1 VFSMLSVRDPP
12 FRETSAKVIKMS
24 IKRNIESVTAELR
37 QGCRLVAVS
46 KTHPAGLIREAY
58 DAGQRVFGENKV
70 QEMVAKYEVLPKDI
84 QWHLIGHLQTNKVK
98 YIAPWVSLIHSVDS
112 PKLAEEIDR
121 QGKKAGR
128 VIPCLLQ
135 VHIAK
140 EETKFGFSREE
151 LLSFLKSFKLPNISI
166 EGLMGMAT
174 LTDDKQQIRNEF
186 RQLHDLF
193 VEIGNLKEL
202 SMGMSSDY
210 KIAMEEGSTM
220 VRIGTAIFGNRG
232 LPEQVGR

>member
-1 VFSMLSVRDPP
+1 VLSVFSVREP
-12 FRETSAKVIKMS
+12 AKVIKMS
-24 IKRNIESVTAELR
+24 IKRNIELIASGLR
-37 QGCRLVAVS
+37 PGCRLIAVS
-46 KTHPAGLIREAY
+46 KTHPPALVQEAY

-70 QEMVAKYEVLPKDI
+70 QEMVAKYEALPKDI

-98 YIAPWVSLIHSVDS
+98 YIAAWVSLIHSVDS
-112 PKLAEEIDR
+112 AKLAEEIDK

-128 VIPCLLQ
+128 IIPCLLQ

-140 EETKFGFSREE
+140 EETKFGFDREE
-151 LLSFLKSFKLPNISI
+151 LLKFLKESKLTHVAIK
-166 EGLMGMAT
+166 GLMGMAT
-174 LTDDKQQIRNEF
+174 LTDNVDQIRSEF

-193 VEIGNLKEL
+193 VEIGNMTEL

-220 VRIGTAIFGNRG
+220 VRIGTAIFGKR
-232 LPEQVGR
+232 